1 MKLRHARRL
10 WQRMRRNYR
19 SKITVAVTL
28 LLVLFMAVGFVEM
41 YCFTRELLLQRT
53 QAYLRGEAAS
63 CSISMER
70 TVEEIEDVTFSVLG
84 NDTLQADL
92 RALQSGELDEYGTY
106 QCAEDLREVLRSYAL
121 LRTEISAVSLV
132 SLDGTVY
139 SYSKNRQ
146 MVVDQSE
153 AYAQEIY
160 ARSGRVLWFADL
172 SPSPALCCARAITYL
187 PELEQLGYVTIRVN
201 EADLRAF
208 YEALLPD
215 GVGQVYLLDGDGT
228 VLSSLDGAGL
238 GEPLGEAVAPLLEQQ
253 TEGFRV
259 ADNGDS
265 VYLGETMS
273 NGWRLALLVPQS
285 YYLSGMTQVGL
296 IFLISALVMA
306 ALGGLAVYALT
317 HPLTKPIYALAAAME
332 DFGRG
337 NLKARSTVTTQDE
350 IGMLSETFNQMVEDM
365 HRLYITAYEKELMR
379 QDTELRALQMQ
390 INPHFLYNT
399 LDTINWTA
407 RFHGAD
413 QVGDMACSLGN
424 LLRYSLAPGD
434 FTVLAREI
442 TALRDYLAIQNVRY
456 GEKMTVLLDVPD
468 SFGNIDIPKL
478 MIQPIVENA
487 IVHGIE
493 EKLDDGQIHI
503 WVELEGEDLLLH
515 IDDDG
520 VGMTEE
526 TARSLLEEQK
536 GRDFRR
542 SSHIGVYNVHRRI
555 QMYYGE
561 EYGVTIQSRPGEG
574 TRVTLRIKALR
585 EPEEEPQS

>member
-1 MKLRHARRL
+1 MKLRRARRM
-10 WQRMRRNYR
+10 WQKMRRNYR

-41 YCFTRELLLQRT
+41 YCFTRRLLLQRT
-53 QAYLRGEAAS
+53 QEYLRGEAAS

-70 TVEEIEDVTFSVLG
+70 TVEEIEDVTLSILG
-84 NDTLQADL
+84 NTGLQQDL
-92 RALQSGELDEYGTY
+92 RALQGGTLDEYEAYRCGT
-106 QCAEDLREVLRSYAL
+106 ELRESLGSYAL
-121 LRTEISAVSLV
+121 LRTEISSVSLV
-132 SLDGTVY
+132 AIDGSIY
-139 SYSKNRQ
+139 SYGKNRQ
-146 MVVDQSE
+146 QVEDRSGE
-153 AYAQEIY
+153 YAEEIY
-160 ARSGRVLWFADL
+160 AKAGRVVWYADFAAAQ
-172 SPSPALCCARAITYL
+172 ALCCARAITYL
-187 PELEQLGYVTIRVN
+187 PELEALGYVTVRID
-201 EADLRAF
+201 EADIRAI
-208 YEALLPD
+208 YAALLPD
-215 GVGQVYLLDGDGT
+215 GVGQVYLLDSEGT
-228 VLSSLDGAGL
+228 VLSSLTGDSLSQSL
-238 GEPLGEAVAPLLEQQ
+238 GQAVQPLLAQQ
-253 TEGFRV
+253 TEGFQV

-265 VYLGETMS
+265 IYLGETMS

-285 YYLSGMTQVGL
+285 YYLSGMAQVGL
-296 IFLISALVMA
+296 IFLISALVIA
-306 ALGGLAVYALT
+306 TLGGVAVYALT

-337 NLKARSTVTTQDE
+337 NLKARSSVTTQDE

-413 QVGDMACSLGN
+413 QVGNMACCLGN

-434 FTVLAREI
+434 FTVLSREI
-442 TALRDYLAIQNVRY
+442 AALKDYLAIQNVRY
-456 GEKMTVLLDVPD
+456 GEKMTVILDVPD

-493 EKLDDGQIHI
+493 EKLDDGQIRI

-515 IDDDG
+515 VDDDG

-555 QMYYGE
+555 Q
-561 EYGVTIQSRPGEG
+561 SRGCSVSRQDRGRGQGLQPRGSPAPGG
-574 TRVTLRIKALR
+574 
-585 EPEEEPQS
+585 